1 MTTALAIGAFVLGL
15 ALLVFGSDW
24 LVKGAA
30 RLAARLGMSPFA
42 IGVTVV
48 AFGTSTPELFASIR
62 AALTGVGD
70 LAVGNVLGSNI
81 ANVCLILGA
90 TAAIHAV
97 RVERAVMR
105 LELPVMIG
113 ITLIAGMTL
122 MDGVVTRVEGGAL
135 ALGLVA
141 YVVFAYRV
149 GKDDPELSV
158 EIGHEGEAEASS
170 DPDAPAWRDFALI
183 VSGLAALAVGA
194 WLLVWGASYIATELL
209 GVSTAVVG
217 LTVVAF
223 GTSLPE
229 LAASLRAV
237 LAREQDIAVG
247 NIVGSNVFNLL
258 SVMGITAVI
267 APLDAPEMWHVWV
280 VLGTSLLCY
289 PVLALFKRGSRDIG
303 RTQGVLM
310 VLGYLVYV
318 VLAYRLSG

>member
-1 MTTALAIGAFVLGL
+1 MNTLLAVGAFVVGL
-15 ALLVFGSDW
+15 VLLVFGSDW

-30 RLAARLGMSPFA
+30 RLASRLGMSAFA

-48 AFGTSTPELFASIR
+48 AFGTSTPELFASLR
-62 AALTGVGD
+62 AATTGIGD

-90 TAAIHAV
+90 TAIIMPV
-97 RVERAVMR
+97 TVERAVMR

-113 ITLIAGMTL
+113 ITILAGLTL
-122 MDGVVTRVEGGAL
+122 MDGLVTRLEGAL
-135 ALGLVA
+135 LAAGLIA
-141 YVVFAYRV
+141 YVVFAYKV
-149 GKDDPELSV
+149 GKSDPELV
-158 EIGHEGEAEASS
+158 KEISQEGEAEAAE
-170 DPDAPAWRDFALI
+170 DADAPAWRDAVLIFA
-183 VSGLAALAVGA
+183 GLAGLAGGA
-194 WLLVWGASYIATELL
+194 WLLIYGASYIATELL

-237 LAREQDIAVG
+237 LGREQDIAVG

-258 SVMGITAVI
+258 CVMGITATVE
-267 APLDAPEMWHVWV
+267 PLASPDMWHVWV
-280 VLGTSLLCY
+280 VGGTCVLCY
-289 PVLALFKRGSRDIG
+289 PVLAKLRGGGRDIG
-303 RTQGVLM
+303 RVQGALM

-318 VLAYRLSG
+318 ILTYRLSG